1 MLPVTAPPI
10 RDGAVAAREGTI
22 VACGPAAEVR
32 ACHPDL
38 PVRTLGDVVLMPG
51 LVDAHCHLEW
61 SLMEGLLP
69 SAGFGAWLTAFL
81 PIRARMTGD
90 DHAVAADLGALRAL
104 CAGTTTLADAGP
116 TGAGVTALKNAG
128 VAGIVHLEAF
138 GRETGDGAR
147 RAAEEVAGRIAQLD
161 ELASGRVRVG
171 LSPHAPY
178 TVGPDFWRMLAVHPG
193 LSSRPWATHLAE
205 SPDEARLLSSDEGP
219 LADLFRAQGWQPGIW
234 PGDGMGSVSRV
245 DAAGGLRENLVAAHC
260 VRLDPGDP
268 ALLAHH
274 GVAVAHC
281 PESNTRLRCGR
292 APIEALMAAGVKV
305 GIGTDSPASAGAYD
319 MRAEA
324 RAVAREAEA
333 AGVAAPDQA
342 ALVAMATLGSAAALG
357 LDGKI
362 GSLEPGK
369 RCDLVGVPIAE
380 NLQDRPFAA
389 ALDRGSRVDTVV
401 VGGEER
407 VRGGAAM
414 FLDVERIE
422 RLARD
427 ARARIGRVPG

>member
-1 MLPVTAPPI
+1 M
-10 RDGAVAAREGTI
+10 
-22 VACGPAAEVR
+22 ACGPAAEVC
-32 ACHPDL
+32 AAHPDL
-38 PVRTLGDVVLMPG
+38 RVRALGDVVLMPG

-69 SAGFGAWLTAFL
+69 SAGFGTWLAAFL
-81 PIRARMTGD
+81 PIRARMTDD
-90 DHAVAADLGALRAL
+90 DHSVAADLGVLRAL
-104 CAGTTTLADAGP
+104 CAGTTTLADSGP
-116 TGAGVTALKNAG
+116 TGVGVTALKNAG
-128 VAGIVHLEAF
+128 MAGIVHLEAF
-138 GRETGDGAR
+138 GRQSGESAR
-147 RAAEEVAGRIAQLD
+147 RAAEEIAHRIARLD

-178 TVGPDFWRMLAVHPG
+178 TVGPDLWQALAEHPG

-205 SPDEARLLSSDEGP
+205 SPDEARLLSSGEGP
-219 LADLFRAQGWQPGIW
+219 LAELFREQGWEPGRW
-234 PGDGMGSVSRV
+234 PGDHRGSVSRV
-245 DAAGGLRENLVAAHC
+245 DAAGGLRQNLVAAHC
-260 VRLDPGDP
+260 VRLHPGEP
-268 ALLAHH
+268 ALLART

-281 PESNTRLRCGR
+281 PESNARLRCGR
-292 APIEALMAAGVKV
+292 APIEALMAAGVTV
-305 GIGTDSPASAGAYD
+305 GIGTDSPASAGTYD

-333 AGVAAPDQA
+333 VGVAAPDEA
-342 ALVAMATLGSAAALG
+342 ALVEMATMGSAAALG
-357 LDGKI
+357 MNGEI

-369 RCDLVGVPIAE
+369 RCDLVGMAIAE
-380 NLQDRPFAA
+380 DLQNQPFAA
-389 ALDRGSRVDTVV
+389 ALDRRSPVNTVV

-422 RLARD
+422 RLAGD